1 MKRGTLPLNALRAFE
16 ATMRHG
22 QMKLAAEELGVTYG
36 AVSRQVRG
44 LEEVLGVTLFEG
56 PRNKLVPSQA
66 ALELQ
71 PALQDAFDS
80 METAVSRVIHRDRRT
95 LDVSCLSTF
104 AMRWLIPRLFDFQQR
119 HPEIEVR
126 MTADDGPVDF
136 TRQRLDV
143 AIRVGPGPW
152 GAANVANLFPDLVGP
167 VLSPRLLGKAKTV
180 KWNDLA
186 DTPVLHTRTRR
197 SAWADWCRQSD
208 FPLPDGGR
216 EFEHFYFLLEAATA
230 GLGMA
235 IAPEVLVQ
243 GDLRARRLV
252 APFGFQPSGQIYV
265 ALTPN
270 DTGHDASVFVS
281 WLLENALRSNDGIF

>member
-1 MKRGTLPLNALRAFE
+1 MKRGILPLNALRAFE

-22 QMKLAAEELGVTYG
+22 QMKLAAQELGVTYG

-44 LEEVLGVTLFEG
+44 LEEVLGVPLFEG
-56 PRNKLVPSQA
+56 PRNKLLPSQA
-66 ALELQ
+66 ALEMQ
-71 PALQDAFDS
+71 PVLQDAFDNI
-80 METAVSRVIHRDRRT
+80 ERAVSRVMRRDTRT

-104 AMRWLIPRLFDFQQR
+104 AMRWLIPRLFDFQER

-143 AIRVGPGPW
+143 AIRVGTGPW
-152 GAANVANLFPDLVGP
+152 GAAKVADLFPDLVGP
-167 VLSPRLLGKAKTV
+167 VLSPRLLGTTKTIE
-180 KWNDLA
+180 WEDLA
-186 DTPVLHTRTRR
+186 DTAVLHTRTRR

-243 GDLRARRLV
+243 DDLRAGRLV
-252 APFGFQPSGQIYV
+252 APFGFQPSGQVYV

-270 DTGHDASVFVS
+270 DTGQDAALFVS
-281 WLLENALRSNDGIF
+281 WLMANAIRQE